1 MCRPNALFF
10 NIHPSFATAVH
21 TEIPNCSNDPIRS
34 FWYYQILMFLFS
46 EILSSCFRSFIFLLP
61 SYFSMA
67 SVYITLT
74 CWKSLNS
81 QLSETRR
88 EITCNSYLSLWWPF
102 PLPPPWFYDFSF
114 GNSWII
120 TAIEQMG
127 SWGWLFWDTYISC
140 CILWLFSM

>member
-21 TEIPNCSNDPIRS
+21 TEIPKCSNDPISS

-46 EILSSCFRSFIFLLP
+46 KILSSCFRSFIFLLP

-81 QLSETRR
+81 QLSETRK
-88 EITCNSYLSLWWPF
+88 EITRNSYLSLGGPF
-102 PLPPPWFYDFSF
+102 PHPHPDFMIF
-114 GNSWII
+114 IWQLLNYNCDWTNGFMRMNFLRYLYFMLYTLI
-120 TAIEQMG
+120 
-127 SWGWLFWDTYISC
+127 F
-140 CILWLFSM
+140 FSM